1 MYFEVAC
8 RLVTVVTFAVSV
20 GAKVRGP
27 GAFASF
33 VTAIQTLPH
42 PRYPSPRLLGGAVV
56 GGESLI
62 VVLVLMP
69 WTSEAGL
76 LLSALTLLTYLALTA
91 LVLRRH
97 MAVACNCFGVSGQPI
112 GVPSLVRN
120 AGLFIVAV
128 IGLALAVDTANPP
141 PGTRLLGTATA
152 AYGAV
157 VIATIAVYGDDL
169 VWIATKSVRR

>member
-1 MYFEVAC
+1 
-8 RLVTVVTFAVSV
+8 
-20 GAKVRGP
+20 
-27 GAFASF
+27 
-33 VTAIQTLPH
+33 
-42 PRYPSPRLLGGAVV
+42 
-56 GGESLI
+56 
-62 VVLVLMP
+62 
-69 WTSEAGL
+69 
-76 LLSALTLLTYLALTA
+76 
-91 LVLRRH
+91 